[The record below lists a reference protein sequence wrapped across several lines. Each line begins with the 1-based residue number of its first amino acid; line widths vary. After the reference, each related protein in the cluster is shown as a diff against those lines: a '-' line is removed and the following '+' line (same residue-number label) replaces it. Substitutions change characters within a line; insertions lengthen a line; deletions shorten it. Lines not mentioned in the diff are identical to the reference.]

1 MMAQSFHTS
10 NDFDPFY
17 RLTRQSSDPYRQMSH
32 NKPFAPY
39 GQRPE
44 QRAYP
49 LMRSSIPHDTP
60 IHEPDP
66 DNNNSGQ
73 PRRRIA
79 VAVGIVV
86 GESNGLTSNSATGY
100 GVSVPHPLATQG
112 YGERMYTEHAR
123 SPGPELGSRAGYQPS
138 YMPTYGDNAPIES
151 YSLSGAGL
159 PSSSFNSAV
168 GMPGAYDSSRMWHS
182 AGLKSAPVSGSFS
195 DQGGSYSY
203 GNYPSSYQ
211 NLPAYQ
217 EGPPY
222 QHSVN
227 HRLANSS
234 TESFSPLNLTALH
247 SSLPSPMSRRLPNPL
262 NTQLLMTSSSAPD
275 VVEARSLPSA
285 APTLHLS
292 GIHTR
297 SAMPWSA
304 ESLSSQSRNSSINS
318 LASTAALAMPLPTS
332 QSSASSS
339 SILENGLGYVFQ
351 TSNSPDISPT
361 TGPALSN
368 SFSATNVPSSVAS
381 MNPPP
386 QRYNAAGPSSL
397 SSGTAKEVP
406 ISRHSSSSNLY
417 SFSADT
423 MDRHQSFGGEPAGSD
438 GVLGSGHRYVPLHQ
452 PQPQHAGGAEA
463 LRRDSLER
471 RSVSHRASEGSLNAK
486 SY

>member
-1 MMAQSFHTS
+1 
-10 NDFDPFY
+10 
-17 RLTRQSSDPYRQMSH
+17 
-32 NKPFAPY
+32 
-39 GQRPE
+39 
-44 QRAYP
+44 
-49 LMRSSIPHDTP
+49 
-60 IHEPDP
+60 
-66 DNNNSGQ
+66 
-73 PRRRIA
+73 
-79 VAVGIVV
+79 
-86 GESNGLTSNSATGY
+86 
-100 GVSVPHPLATQG
+100 
-112 YGERMYTEHAR
+112 
-123 SPGPELGSRAGYQPS
+123 
-138 YMPTYGDNAPIES
+138 MPTYGDNAPIES

-159 PSSSFNSAV
+159 PGSSFSSAV
-168 GMPGAYDSSRMWHS
+168 GMPGTYDSSRVWHS
-182 AGLKSAPVSGSFS
+182 AELKSAPVSGSFS

-203 GNYPSSYQ
+203 SNYPPSYQ
-211 NLPAYQ
+211 TLPPYQ

-275 VVEARSLPSA
+275 VIEARSLPSA

-318 LASTAALAMPLPTS
+318 LASTAALAMPLPAS

-339 SILENGLGYVFQ
+339 SIPENGLGYVFQ

-361 TGPALSN
+361 SGPALSN

-381 MNPPP
+381 MNPPS
-386 QRYNAAGPSSL
+386 QRYNAAGPSFL
-397 SSGTAKEVP
+397 SSGTAKEAP

-438 GVLGSGHRYVPLHQ
+438 GVLGSAHRYVPLHQ

-471 RSVSHRASEGSLNAK
+471 RSVSHRASDGSLNAR